1 MKCAVEVTLALA
13 PKMKSTVEVSTE
25 VEEANE
31 MKTVMEVPTEWICKE
46 SSNFKDTSVKSRKW
60 IDMCLEEETEI
71 VSTMEVAKV
80 MDSAINIA
88 TEVKT
93 VKEVANEMKV

>member
-1 MKCAVEVTLALA
+1 MEVA
-13 PKMKSTVEVSTE
+13 TE

-46 SSNFKDTSVKSRKW
+46 SSNFKEIYVKSRKW
-60 IDMCLEEETEI
+60 IGMCLEEETEM
-71 VSTMEVAKV
+71 VLTMEVTKE

-93 VKEVANEMKV
+93 VMEVANEMKV